1 MNKKTLLLAI
11 LIMLS
16 LVLTACGSHNKPI
29 ELGNNASQYEESKIP
44 SPTKNTTEET
54 IGTKEKNK
62 SEPME
67 QETLSVNFIKKTEAM
82 YLLAGKGDTG
92 IHLADFKD
100 AKFYLDDKLS
110 DLNHLKNGM
119 SLEII
124 YSGNELR
131 SYPGILV
138 DVTEVKATSS
148 TNNEYANI
156 VNLYT
161 QVFSDILK
169 DDEGLNFDI
178 NYIGLDLVDAP
189 GNLNQTEMNVIAY
202 LLTEDEYIQ
211 KMDSSPTFLLGNYD
225 DFVEQGYINDKDL
238 YWEDGIILS
247 IRKSESNGQD
257 SKPSNQELMFD
268 AVKWRSGDGAIFYNN
283 CIAIKDDNGYWM
295 DYEIGEFA
303 IS

>member
-100 AKFYLDDKLS
+100 AKIYLDDKLS

-131 SYPGILV
+131 S
-138 DVTEVKATSS
+138 
-148 TNNEYANI
+148 
-156 VNLYT
+156 
-161 QVFSDILK
+161 
-169 DDEGLNFDI
+169 
-178 NYIGLDLVDAP
+178 
-189 GNLNQTEMNVIAY
+189 
-202 LLTEDEYIQ
+202 
-211 KMDSSPTFLLGNYD
+211 
-225 DFVEQGYINDKDL
+225 
-238 YWEDGIILS
+238 
-247 IRKSESNGQD
+247 
-257 SKPSNQELMFD
+257 
-268 AVKWRSGDGAIFYNN
+268 
-283 CIAIKDDNGYWM
+283 
-295 DYEIGEFA
+295 
-303 IS
+303 